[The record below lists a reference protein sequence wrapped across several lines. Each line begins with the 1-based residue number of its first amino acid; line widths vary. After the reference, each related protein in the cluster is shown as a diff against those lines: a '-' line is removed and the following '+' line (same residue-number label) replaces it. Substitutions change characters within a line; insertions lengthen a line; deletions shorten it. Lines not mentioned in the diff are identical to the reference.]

1 MRRSIP
7 LDVWFRRSSCRNH
20 NRFAGRFRI
29 YYFSGR
35 LLTVDRLLTNEVVL
49 AVLPAPLVRFGFWL
63 ILVSAIKPLV
73 LVLLAG

>member
-7 LDVWFRRSSCRNH
+7 LDVCFRQSSCPSH

-29 YYFSGR
+29 YYFSGW

-49 AVLPAPLVRFGFWL
+49 AVLPTRLFRFSFWL
-63 ILVSAIKPLV
+63 MLVSAVEPLMLILPV
-73 LVLLAG
+73 E